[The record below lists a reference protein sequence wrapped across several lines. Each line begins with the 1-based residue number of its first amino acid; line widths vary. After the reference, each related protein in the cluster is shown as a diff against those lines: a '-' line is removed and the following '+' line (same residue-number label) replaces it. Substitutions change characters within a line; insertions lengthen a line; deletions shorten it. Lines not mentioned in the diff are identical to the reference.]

1 MSDFTGVVKAGVDP
15 GGPNYDFQI
24 KILICY
30 LLAYIKAPLSLEQLS
45 ETFVMG
51 GMVNYF
57 ELIKAVSELVDT
69 GHLLKVKTN
78 PLSVLESFKYPEAE
92 MKLAEETS
100 KTDYYEISEEGKQI
114 AEIFEKDIPLSLRE
128 KSAKNAEEILKRLKA
143 EAENRVSIRK
153 TDDGYMVEVKIVD
166 LGSNLLEM
174 SLFSPTRDHA
184 EFIKNNFLK
193 DPSAF
198 YKGVMN
204 LLGGEIE

>member
-1 MSDFTGVVKAGVDP
+1 
-15 GGPNYDFQI
+15 
-24 KILICY
+24 
-30 LLAYIKAPLSLEQLS
+30 
-45 ETFVMG
+45 
-51 GMVNYF
+51 
-57 ELIKAVSELVDT
+57 
-69 GHLLKVKTN
+69 
-78 PLSVLESFKYPEAE
+78 